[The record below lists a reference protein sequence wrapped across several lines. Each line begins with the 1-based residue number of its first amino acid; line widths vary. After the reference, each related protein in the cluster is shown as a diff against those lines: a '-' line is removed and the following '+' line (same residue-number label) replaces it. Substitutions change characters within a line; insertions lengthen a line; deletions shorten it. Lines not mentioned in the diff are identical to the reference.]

1 MGYTFISFV
10 GQQNLGVQNPLE
22 ACLQAKNSDNTSKFD
37 IDKIILMPTEK
48 TIGNAADIKNMEKSM
63 AILQLKLCS

>member
-22 ACLQAKNSDNTSKFD
+22 ACLQAKILITLQNS
-37 IDKIILMPTEK
+37 I
-48 TIGNAADIKNMEKSM
+48 
-63 AILQLKLCS
+63 

>member
-48 TIGNAADIKNMEKSM
+48 
-63 AILQLKLCS
+63 QLEMLLI

>member
-1 MGYTFISFV
+1 MGYTFVSFV

-37 IDKIILMPTEK
+37 IDKIILMPTDR
-48 TIGNAADIKNMEKSM
+48 TIRNPTTISKK
-63 AILQLKLCS
+63 I

>member
-22 ACLQAKNSDNTSKFD
+22 ACLQAKNSDNTPKFY
-37 IDKIILMPTEK
+37 IDKIILMPT
-48 TIGNAADIKNMEKSM
+48 D
-63 AILQLKLCS
+63 

>member
-37 IDKIILMPTEK
+37 IDKIILML
-48 TIGNAADIKNMEKSM
+48 IFGCC
-63 AILQLKLCS
+63 KLSKM